1 VHSPHSL
8 THSLTHSLPPS
19 LTYSLTHSRTLALTH
34 SHTLALSHPL
44 THSPLTHHSL
54 CAPLTPSLA
63 HSPVMSLQQ
72 PTPAVQYCTCP
83 HLSQQLALQATH
95 VLAAAPVP
103 RPGPGPRPGPAVMGV
118 ESSGGGPGGM
128 EQARPKKKKKL
139 SEAEAEAEVL
149 RSHSSSSKWVY
160 ACVHCSYSGH
170 KDDEHFRD
178 HFSADNGGSG
188 CGSGC
193 GGGHSVV
200 VDVVNREL
208 YCMQCQDYQYHDVFD
223 RLVNHCRPGKDFM
236 HQRRKI
242 PLGIVNMGSTCFM
255 SSVLQLLLSSP
266 ALVRF
271 FEISECFVVK
281 CKINEVENSTGK
293 NMLCIFCE
301 LQKVFLSTNSPMC
314 PR

>member
-1 VHSPHSL
+1 
-8 THSLTHSLPPS
+8 
-19 LTYSLTHSRTLALTH
+19 
-34 SHTLALSHPL
+34 
-44 THSPLTHHSL
+44 
-54 CAPLTPSLA
+54 
-63 HSPVMSLQQ
+63 MSLQQ

-95 VLAAAPVP
+95 VLAAA
-103 RPGPGPRPGPAVMGV
+103 PGPRPGPAVMGV

-139 SEAEAEAEVL
+139 SEAEVEAEVL